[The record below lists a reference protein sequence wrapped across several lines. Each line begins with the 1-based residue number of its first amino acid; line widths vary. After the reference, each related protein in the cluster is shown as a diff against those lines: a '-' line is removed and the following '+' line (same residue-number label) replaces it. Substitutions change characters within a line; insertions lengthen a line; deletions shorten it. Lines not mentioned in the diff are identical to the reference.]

1 MKTLRNLFML
11 VLCVL
16 MLVPNT
22 TAFAANTEAHQYV
35 DVYVNNKL
43 VDADVYVDNNT
54 AWVANY
60 NQLYI
65 IFPEETRNFNFPAV
79 QEASS
84 LKNWAIR
91 FGYTLKVTNDAVY
104 LSNGDTVTIPEKLK
118 IYVNNV
124 QVKDVN
130 AYLENDIVWLESY
143 SDVVTVF
150 PKETKGMSLPTVKEP
165 TRLKSW
171 ATDFDYKMVV
181 DGFNVY
187 LTKEEDDTQEPNVPN
202 NPTNPDV
209 PSIPSEPSIPGVP
222 SVPSVPSI
230 PGEPSVPSQ
239 PSNPSNPAIPEN
251 VKVYVNGMLIKDVS
265 VTLNSH
271 GKPVVSDY
279 SEIRK
284 IFPKETQ
291 NISFPAVKGGIT
303 IELRQWTY
311 NFGYTC
317 IQKGNRVYLSN
328 SGVTPI
334 EIYLDTALIDFPDQ
348 QPLILNNRTM
358 IPIRAVSESLGW
370 NVSWGENIV
379 TITNSY
385 HTLILYIGKNYYT
398 IDSVRKTMDVPAQI
412 MNNRTMVPIRF
423 VAEAF
428 GYNVGY
434 DGSGDV
440 KIVTIN
446 R

>member
-11 VLCVL
+11 VLCLL
-16 MLVPNT
+16 MLVPTT
-22 TAFAANTEAHQYV
+22 TAFAASTETHQYV

-43 VDADVYVDNNT
+43 VDADVYVDDNI

-60 NQLYI
+60 SQLYS

-104 LSNGDTVTIPEKLK
+104 LSNEDTDIIIPENLRV
-118 IYVNNV
+118 YVNDV
-124 QVKDVN
+124 RVTGVN

-143 SDVVTVF
+143 SDVFKVF
-150 PKETKGMSLPTVKEP
+150 PNETKGMYLPSVNEP

-171 ATDFDYKMVV
+171 ANDFDYKMVV

-187 LTKEEDDTQEPNVPN
+187 LTKEDDNTQEPNVPN
-202 NPTNPDV
+202 KPSTPES
-209 PSIPSEPSIPGVP
+209 PSIPNEPT
-222 SVPSVPSI
+222 I
-230 PGEPSVPSQ
+230 PGEPSKPNQ
-239 PSNPSNPAIPEN
+239 PSNPSKPNNPEN
-251 VKVYVNGMLIKDVS
+251 VKVYVNGILIKDVS

-284 IFPKETQ
+284 IFPNETKH
-291 NISFPAVKGGIT
+291 ISFPTVKGN

-317 IQKGNRVYLSN
+317 IQKGNRVYLTN
-328 SGVTPI
+328 TGVTPI
-334 EIYLDTALIDFPDQ
+334 EIYLDTALIEFPDQ
-348 QPLILNNRTM
+348 QPIIFNNRTM

-379 TITNSY
+379 TITNNY

-440 KIVTIN
+440 KIVTIS

>member
-16 MLVPNT
+16 MLVPTT
-22 TAFAANTEAHQYV
+22 TAFAANTDTHQYV

-43 VDADVYVDNNT
+43 VDADVYVDDSI

-60 NQLYI
+60 DQLYT

-91 FGYTLKVTNDAVY
+91 FEYTLKVTNDAVY
-104 LSNGDTVTIPEKLK
+104 LANEDTTITIPEKLRV
-118 IYVNNV
+118 YVNNV
-124 QVKDVN
+124 RVNGVN

-150 PKETKGMSLPTVKEP
+150 PKETKGMYLPTLQEP

-171 ATDFDYKMVV
+171 ATDFDYEMVV

-187 LTKEEDDTQEPNVPN
+187 LTKKEDNVQEPNVPTT
-202 NPTNPDV
+202 PTT
-209 PSIPSEPSIPGVP
+209 P
-222 SVPSVPSI
+222 SVPTVPS
-230 PGEPSVPSQ
+230 EPSVPSQ
-239 PSNPSNPAIPEN
+239 PSIPSVPSNPTVPESI
-251 VKVYVNGMLIKDVS
+251 KVYVNGMLIKDVS
-265 VTLNSH
+265 ISLNSH
-271 GKPVVSDY
+271 GKPIVSDY

-284 IFPKETQ
+284 IFPKETK
-291 NISFPAVKGGIT
+291 NISFPAVKDGNT
-303 IELRQWTY
+303 IELRQWAY

-317 IQKGNRVYLSN
+317 IQKGNRVYLTN

-334 EIYLDTALIDFPDQ
+334 EIYLDSALIEFPDQ
-348 QPLILNNRTM
+348 QPIIHNNRTM
-358 IPIRAVSESLGW
+358 IPIRAVSETLGW
-370 NVSWGENIV
+370 NVSWGDNVV

-440 KIVTIN
+440 KVVTIN

>member
-11 VLCVL
+11 VLCLL
-16 MLVPNT
+16 MIVPT
-22 TAFAANTEAHQYV
+22 GTAFAATTETHQYV

-43 VDADVYVDNNT
+43 VDADVYVDNNI

-60 NQLYI
+60 NQLYT

-104 LSNGDTVTIPEKLK
+104 LSNEDTDITVPENLRV
-118 IYVNNV
+118 YVNNV
-124 QVKDVN
+124 RVTGVN
-130 AYLENDIVWLESY
+130 AYLKNDIVWLESY
-143 SDVVTVF
+143 SDVFKVF
-150 PKETKGMSLPTVKEP
+150 PKETKGMYLPSVNEP

-171 ATDFDYKMVV
+171 ANDFDYEMVV

-187 LTKEEDDTQEPNVPN
+187 LTKEDNTQDPNVPTT
-202 NPTNPDV
+202 PTTPSV
-209 PSIPSEPSIPGVP
+209 PTVPSEPSIPGVP
-222 SVPSVPSI
+222 SVPSEPSI
-230 PGEPSVPSQ
+230 PGEPSIPSQ
-239 PSNPSNPAIPEN
+239 PSNPSIPTIPEN
-251 VKVYVNGMLIKDVS
+251 VKVYVNGMLIKDVT
-265 VTLNSH
+265 VTLNDH

-284 IFPKETQ
+284 IFPKETK
-291 NISFPAVKGGIT
+291 NISFPALKGGTI

-334 EIYLDTALIDFPDQ
+334 EIYLDSALIEFPDQ
-348 QPLILNNRTM
+348 QPIIHNNRTM
-358 IPIRAVSESLGW
+358 IPIRAVSETLGW

-379 TITNSY
+379 TITNNY

-440 KIVTIN
+440 KVVTIN

>member
-1 MKTLRNLFML
+1 MKNLRNLFVL
-11 VLCVL
+11 ILCVL
-16 MLVPNT
+16 MLVPTT
-22 TAFAANTEAHQYV
+22 TAFAANAETHQYV
-35 DVYVNNKL
+35 DVYVNNKP
-43 VDADVYVDNNT
+43 VEASVYVDNNT

-60 NQLYI
+60 SQLYI

-79 QEASS
+79 QEVSS

-91 FGYTLKVTNDAVY
+91 FGYDLKVTNDAVY
-104 LSNGDTVTIPEKLK
+104 LSKGNTVTIPENVK

-124 QVKDVN
+124 RVKDAS
-130 AYLENDIVWLESY
+130 AYIENNVVWLESY
-143 SDVVTVF
+143 SDVYKVF
-150 PKETKGMSLPTVKEP
+150 PTETKDMYLPTVKEP
-165 TRLKSW
+165 TRLQSW
-171 ATDFDYKMVV
+171 ATDFGYKMEV
-181 DGFNVY
+181 DGFTVF
-187 LTKEEDDTQEPNVPN
+187 LTKDNNSSQQPNQ
-202 NPTNPDV
+202 PTNPGN
-209 PSIPSEPSIPGVP
+209 PSIPNEPT
-222 SVPSVPSI
+222 I

-239 PSNPSNPAIPEN
+239 PSNPSNPTTPET

-265 VTLNSH
+265 ISLNSY
-271 GKPVVSDY
+271 GKPVVSGY

-284 IFPKETQ
+284 LFPNEAK
-291 NISFPAVKGGIT
+291 NISFPAVQST
-303 IELRQWTY
+303 IELSQWTY

-328 SGVTPI
+328 TGVTPI
-334 EIYLDTALIDFPDQ
+334 EIYLDTALIEFPDQ
-348 QPLILNNRTM
+348 QPIIYNNRTM

-370 NVSWGENIV
+370 NVSWGENVV
-379 TITNSY
+379 TITNNS
-385 HTLILYIGKNYYT
+385 HTLILYIGRNYYT

-434 DGSGDV
+434 DGSGSV

>member
-11 VLCVL
+11 LLCVL
-16 MLVPNT
+16 MLVPTT
-22 TAFAANTEAHQYV
+22 TAFAANTETHQYV
-35 DVYVNNKL
+35 DVYVNNKP
-43 VDADVYVDNNT
+43 VAANVYVDNNT

-60 NQLYI
+60 SQLYI

-84 LKNWAIR
+84 LKNWAIS
-91 FGYTLKVTNDAVY
+91 FNYTLKVTNNAVY
-104 LSNGDTVTIPEKLK
+104 LYNGDTVTIPENLS

-124 QVKDVN
+124 RVKDVN
-130 AYLENDIVWLESY
+130 AYFENDIVWLEGY
-143 SDVVTVF
+143 SDVFKVF
-150 PKETKGMSLPTVKEP
+150 PKETKNMYLPTVQEP

-171 ATDFDYKMVV
+171 ATEFDYKMIV
-181 DGFNVY
+181 DGFSVY
-187 LTKEEDDTQEPNVPN
+187 LTKEDNSTQEPNIPN
-202 NPTNPDV
+202 KPT
-209 PSIPSEPSIPGVP
+209 
-222 SVPSVPSI
+222 I
-230 PGEPSVPSQ
+230 PGEPSIPTQ
-239 PSNPSNPAIPEN
+239 PSNPTTPET

-265 VTLNSH
+265 VTLNRY

-284 IFPKETQ
+284 IFPSETK
-291 NISFPAVKGGIT
+291 NISLPTVMGT
-303 IELRQWTY
+303 VELNQWTY

-317 IQKGNRVYLSN
+317 IQKGDRVYLSN

-334 EIYLDTALIDFPDQ
+334 EIYLDTALINFPDQ
-348 QPLILNNRTM
+348 QPIILNNRTM

-379 TITNSY
+379 TITNNS

-412 MNNRTMVPIRF
+412 INNRTMVPIRF

-434 DGSGDV
+434 DGSSDV

>member
-16 MLVPNT
+16 MLVPTT
-22 TAFAANTEAHQYV
+22 TAFAANTETHQYV

-43 VDADVYVDNNT
+43 VDADVYVDNDI

-60 NQLYI
+60 SQLYI
-65 IFPEETRNFNFPAV
+65 IFPEEARNFNFPAV

-91 FGYTLKVTNDAVY
+91 FGYALKVTNDAVY
-104 LSNGDTVTIPEKLK
+104 LSKGDTVTIPENLR

-124 QVKDVN
+124 RVKDAN
-130 AYLENDIVWLESY
+130 AYLENDIVWLASY
-143 SDVVTVF
+143 SDVFKVF
-150 PKETKGMSLPTVKEP
+150 PNETKGMSLPTVKEP
-165 TRLKSW
+165 TRLQSW

-181 DGFNVY
+181 DGFTVF
-187 LTKEEDDTQEPNVPN
+187 LTKENDNPQQPNQ
-202 NPTNPDV
+202 PTNPGN
-209 PSIPSEPSIPGVP
+209 PSIPNEPT
-222 SVPSVPSI
+222 I
-230 PGEPSVPSQ
+230 PGEPSLPNQ
-239 PSNPSNPAIPEN
+239 PSNPSNPTIPEN
-251 VKVYVNGMLIKDVS
+251 VKVYVNGLLINDVT
-265 VTLNSH
+265 VTLNAH

-284 IFPKETQ
+284 IFPNETK
-291 NISFPAVKGGIT
+291 NISFPAVKGT

-334 EIYLDTALIDFPDQ
+334 EIYLDTALIEFPDQ
-348 QPLILNNRTM
+348 QPIILNNRTM

-370 NVSWGENIV
+370 NVSWGENVV

-398 IDSVRKTMDVPAQI
+398 IDSVRKTLDVPAQI
-412 MNNRTMVPIRF
+412 INNRTMVPIRF

-440 KIVTIN
+440 KVVTIN